1 MKKKIFITGKTRTI
15 KDHIL
20 EFFDYIELVFFLL
33 EEILLFCINKQ
44 YWVQYGI

>member
-20 EFFDYIELVFFLL
+20 EFFDYIELVFVFQKRFM
-33 EEILLFCINKQ
+33 FCINKQ
-44 YWVQYGI
+44 YWVQHGI